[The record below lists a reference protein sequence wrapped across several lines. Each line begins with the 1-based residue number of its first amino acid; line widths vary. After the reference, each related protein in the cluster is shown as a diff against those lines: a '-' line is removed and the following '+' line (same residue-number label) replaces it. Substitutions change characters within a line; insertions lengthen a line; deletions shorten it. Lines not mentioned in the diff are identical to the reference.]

1 MFRRIAMLSV
11 VSGALMLPVMVQA
24 QDQGGNG
31 NNGGNNAAGDQSGRG
46 NRGNRGNFD
55 PAQFRQQMEDR
66 MKEQLGNPTDDEWK
80 VIQPK
85 LEKVMTIQ
93 RESRGSMGMMF
104 GRSGRSSD
112 RGGNNADSQ
121 PKNDVQKAQEDLKST
136 LDKKDASVDDINA
149 KLAALRSARDKSR
162 ADLKSAQKDLSEVL
176 TARQVAAL
184 VMMGM
189 LE

>member
-1 MFRRIAMLSV
+1 MFRRIAMLSL

-24 QDQGGNG
+24 QDQGGN
-31 NNGGNNAAGDQSGRG
+31 NGGNNAAGDQGGRG
-46 NRGNRGNFD
+46 NRGNRGGGNFD
-55 PAQFRQQMEDR
+55 PQQFRDRMEQY

-85 LEKVMTIQ
+85 LEKVMTM
-93 RESRGSMGMMF
+93 SRDARGGMGF
-104 GRSGRSSD
+104 GRGG
-112 RGGNNADSQ
+112 RGGDSSQ
-121 PKNDVQKAQEDLKST
+121 PKSDVQKAQEELKNT

-149 KLAALRSARDKSR
+149 KLAALRAARDKAR
-162 ADLKSAQKDLSEVL
+162 TDLKAAQKDLSEVL